1 VFITYQLVL
10 KFQSSTSSPTSSTS
24 PEIPSVARSSNPTIQ
39 RPRGPP
45 PSIAASPAAVG
56 SQPKLPELILPAE
69 DSMWDVY
76 VTHIFSSIE
85 VCVRLLG
92 DDYSSKFEDLIT
104 DMELHY
110 YDADKVNDLGVLK
123 IYHPVHT
130 FQSYYS
136 FMVL

>member
-1 VFITYQLVL
+1 
-10 KFQSSTSSPTSSTS
+10 
-24 PEIPSVARSSNPTIQ
+24 
-39 RPRGPP
+39 
-45 PSIAASPAAVG
+45 
-56 SQPKLPELILPAE
+56 
-69 DSMWDVY
+69 MWDVY